1 MEQVL
6 PALALLASQPDKKQ
20 PFVMSELYP
29 HFAGFAAYYGAG
41 QESKS
46 WATVFK
52 LCEGKHLKD
61 LVPLNDRVFLFF
73 VFVNL
78 CGKQELQ
85 DGWYFCERASTMM
98 KNIRRWMTKED
109 KMEAENEKAKQ
120 KTIKHFLD
128 LADTLEEMVASEPAD
143 GSDGAAESDGME
155 SD

>member
-1 MEQVL
+1 
-6 PALALLASQPDKKQ
+6 
-20 PFVMSELYP
+20 
-29 HFAGFAAYYGAG
+29 
-41 QESKS
+41 
-46 WATVFK
+46 
-52 LCEGKHLKD
+52 
-61 LVPLNDRVFLFF
+61 VPLNDRVFLFF